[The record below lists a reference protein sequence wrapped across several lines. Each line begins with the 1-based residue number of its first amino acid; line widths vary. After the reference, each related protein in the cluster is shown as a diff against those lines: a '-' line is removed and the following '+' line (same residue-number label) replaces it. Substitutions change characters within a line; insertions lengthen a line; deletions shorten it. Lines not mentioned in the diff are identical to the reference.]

1 MSTVMMKLSAVGK
14 RMEKVPES
22 PDPSPSKVLLLAK
35 DLLAGQKQRQS
46 LQHLA
51 TQTSDSMSE
60 YIPILTSTKK
70 RVNVSLFKTDK
81 SNEMKK
87 GKGRVK
93 KSKKE

>member
-1 MSTVMMKLSAVGK
+1 MHKVDMSTVMMKLSAVGK

-60 YIPILTSTKK
+60 YIP
-70 RVNVSLFKTDK
+70 VNKVLDCYNS
-81 SNEMKK
+81 MKL
-87 GKGRVK
+87 
-93 KSKKE
+93 ET